1 LARAEALKRRTR
13 TAEPE
18 IFRFADFVLDVP
30 ARKVTRTGERVKR
43 RKNDSEEIKLSPKEF
58 KLLELFVK
66 KPGRALSRDDIL
78 NVVWGYDSFTGP
90 RTVDRF
96 VTTLRN
102 KIEPDPPNPIY
113 IHTIRE
119 LGYKFDPPQ

>member
-1 LARAEALKRRTR
+1 
-13 TAEPE
+13 
-18 IFRFADFVLDVP
+18 
-30 ARKVTRTGERVKR
+30 VTRAGERVKR
-43 RKNDSEEIKLSPKEF
+43 RRGDDGEIKLSPKEF

-66 KPGRALSRDDIL
+66 RPGRALSRDDIL
-78 NVVWGYDSFTGP
+78 NTVWGYDSFTGP